1 VVTKVKDSP
10 VVKDILAVS
19 ADLKK
24 SKVDAGSIEDRS
36 KFCPIVPLNGTVDRE
51 GPIIGVT
58 KSPPGATAGPSE
70 VRMAV
75 WVDTSPVGPGDDPA
89 VAENVV
95 VSV

>member
-1 VVTKVKDSP
+1 MKDSP
-10 VVKDILAVS
+10 VIKDVLTVS

-24 SKVDAGSIEDRS
+24 SDVDAGRIKDGS
-36 KFCPIVPLNGTVDRE
+36 KFCPIVALDGTVDRA

-70 VRMAV
+70 IRMAV
-75 WVDTSPVGPGDDPA
+75 WVDTSPVGPGDGPA
-89 VAENVV
+89 VAENIV